1 MTYFEDLTPYSYHQ
15 SGIADHT
22 LNIGWLDNKYRYN
35 IGAVPIV
42 FIEKLWEFLRFKIV
56 HLRGLH
62 YCNLCEPI
70 ENKPHN
76 VERNGITLLIGSGEI
91 RVFSN
96 KKNLCCTQFDIPLCY
111 KAQL

>member
-15 SGIADHT
+15 SGIAHHT

-62 YCNLCEPI
+62 YCNLCVLI

-96 KKNLCCTQFDIPLCY
+96 KKKFMLHLI
-111 KAQL
+111 